1 MKLYLNALLASAI
14 TATGYAQ
21 GGTDLVDIPTT
32 AVEAGMFS
40 TLVAALDAAGLV
52 GALSGDGSDP
62 LTVFAPTDDAFSAL
76 PDGLVDCLLK
86 DIPVLTDI
94 LLYHVTNG
102 SVLSTQLMDEMEVS
116 TLLGGDEKVTVSLGN
131 GVKINDSN
139 VILADVL
146 AINGVIHVIDQVL
159 VPGSVN
165 VPFFLA
171 KCKETAEEVSALDI
185 PGTAIAADSFNTL
198 VAALDA
204 ADLVGAL
211 AEPNGPF
218 TVFAPTDDAFSALPD
233 GLVDCLLEPENKQS
247 LIDVLFYHVASG
259 QALST
264 DLNDD
269 QQIATLLE
277 GAELKVDLSGGTV
290 KINDSTVITPDVIAS
305 NGVIHIIDQVLV
317 PPRLEICGVGGDD
330 ESEDDRAECSYL
342 GVARSAGQYLTGP
355 THTCLC
361 TTGGHWIDCRPN
373 TNDKKTIEQ
382 VVTDSDQLSTLE
394 AAIRKAGILGVLD
407 GPGPFSLFAPTDR
420 AFQKI
425 PTKLLDFLLT
435 DGNESVLA
443 QVLQYHVYS
452 GEATSSSL
460 PYGAV
465 AVPTLL
471 GGVDEIDV
479 EKTCWSAVETC
490 QDTFSITLNDS
501 SYVVAA
507 DVSAANGLIHIIEEV
522 LIPPSLADA
531 VNDIIAD

>member
-1 MKLYLNALLASAI
+1 MGEIKINRYQTRKTNSTTMTFSSSSSMTTFLVRTVAFGGAAIIAASA
-14 TATGYAQ
+14 Q
-21 GGTDLVDIPTT
+21 QQDIPQV
-32 AVEAGMFS
+32 AIANGFD
-40 TLVAALDAAGLV
+40 TLVTALKAADLV
-52 GALSGDGSDP
+52 GALASPNGP
-62 LTVFAPTDDAFSAL
+62 FTVFAPTDEAFDNL
-76 PDGLVDCLLK
+76 PDDLVGCLLN

-94 LLYHVTNG
+94 LLYHVAEG
-102 SVLSTQLMDEMEVS
+102 KVLASQLSDGQEIS
-116 TLLGGDEKVTVSLGN
+116 TLLDGGEVTVDIRSDGDVL
-131 GVKINDSN
+131 INDAM
-139 VILADVL
+139 VLTTDV
-146 AINGVIHVIDQVL
+146 
-159 VPGSVN
+159 
-165 VPFFLA
+165 
-171 KCKETAEEVSALDI
+171 E
-185 PGTAIAADSFNTL
+185 
-198 VAALDA
+198 
-204 ADLVGAL
+204 
-211 AEPNGPF
+211 
-218 TVFAPTDDAFSALPD
+218 
-233 GLVDCLLEPENKQS
+233 
-247 LIDVLFYHVASG
+247 
-259 QALST
+259 
-264 DLNDD
+264 
-269 QQIATLLE
+269 
-277 GAELKVDLSGGTV
+277 
-290 KINDSTVITPDVIAS
+290 AS
-305 NGVIHIIDQVLV
+305 NGVVHVINQVLV
-317 PPRLEICGVGGDD
+317 PPRIDVTAFLDACTGGSSSSSSDRD
-330 ESEDDRAECSYL
+330 ECTYL